1 MSPRDVITIDAKL
14 KFTVSKN
21 GNALEEIEI
30 DEYLNFAER
39 PDTTPTIARKKAIAK
54 TLEKLSRDIM
64 EEKNFFNQISNNQ
77 RVRKLNVKQNNQTG
91 IRASSK

>member
-1 MSPRDVITIDAKL
+1 MSPRDVVTIDAQF
-14 KFTVSKN
+14 KFIVSRN
-21 GNALEEIEI
+21 GNALEEVDIN
-30 DEYLNFAER
+30 EYVNFAER
-39 PDTTPTIARKKAIAK
+39 PDTTPTIARKKAIVK
-54 TLEKLSRDIM
+54 TLEKLARDIM